1 MSAEEIQKFCTQQRR
16 LMYGFIICICNP
28 DDISFVVPKLTRKIK
43 ANKNNPFLM
52 KLFQFSLKKKVKT
65 IHILK
70 IIHPLNYFFFFLVL
84 LCLAYYTFT
93 VPFTCEVFLRFDPW
107 TTALTK

>member
-16 LMYGFIICICNP
+16 LMYGFIICVCNP

-52 KLFQFSLKKKVKT
+52 QLFQFSLKKKVKT

-70 IIHPLNYFFFFLVL
+70 IIHPLNYFFFFSITLPCIL
-84 LCLAYYTFT
+84 HLYSAFHM
-93 VPFTCEVFLRFDPW
+93 
-107 TTALTK
+107 